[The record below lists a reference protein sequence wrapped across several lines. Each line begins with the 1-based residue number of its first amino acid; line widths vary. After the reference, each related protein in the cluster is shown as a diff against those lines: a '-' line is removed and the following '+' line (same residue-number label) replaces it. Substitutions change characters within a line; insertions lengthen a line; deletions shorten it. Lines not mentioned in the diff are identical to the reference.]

1 MCFPHVLLPRA
12 QHNQQ
17 STLFL
22 LVRAVVVHCFDC
34 FQYKHSRG
42 YYLYN
47 YKEIANKQK
56 KKQRNNTKME
66 PSDSHEEIPLYET
79 SRERDLYD
87 EQANLFS
94 IITATEHLERAYARD
109 AIEPKEYQSH
119 CKKLISQFKL
129 AERVLTK
136 KMNTE
141 TFMEIYQ
148 LDCPRAVERL
158 LRMGVPEPLKDQQDT
173 SHAVTVAET
182 VQHFITCMDA
192 VKLGQVAVDELQPL
206 LSDLN
211 DVVTRLPQTP
221 NDNFEPNSKI
231 HKWLRKLNDMR
242 AVEELSEED
251 ARQLFHDLDSA
262 YTEFTRYLKRTT

>member
-1 MCFPHVLLPRA
+1 
-12 QHNQQ
+12 
-17 STLFL
+17 
-22 LVRAVVVHCFDC
+22 
-34 FQYKHSRG
+34 
-42 YYLYN
+42 
-47 YKEIANKQK
+47 
-56 KKQRNNTKME
+56 ME
-66 PSDSHEEIPLYET
+66 TSDSHEEEIALYET

-94 IITATEHLERAYARD
+94 IIVATEHLERAYARD

-158 LRMGVPEPLKDQQDT
+158 LRMGVPEPLKEQDS

-211 DVVTRLPQTP
+211 DVMTRLPETP
-221 NDNFEPNSKI
+221 NDF
-231 HKWLRKLNDMR
+231 
-242 AVEELSEED
+242 
-251 ARQLFHDLDSA
+251 
-262 YTEFTRYLKRTT
+262 